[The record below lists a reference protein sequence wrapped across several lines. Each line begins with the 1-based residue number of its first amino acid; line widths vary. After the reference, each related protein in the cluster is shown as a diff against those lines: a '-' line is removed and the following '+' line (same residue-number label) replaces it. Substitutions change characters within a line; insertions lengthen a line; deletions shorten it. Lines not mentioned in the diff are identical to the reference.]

1 MKTNIWNLVHTTRFW
16 NNIHQAPP
24 SQKIVHVL
32 DIYVYATI
40 TLLMSL
46 LMNSHLQ
53 FLSNIIYLFLSYNV
67 ILTDF
72 GYSLGLL
79 VYFFRKTFK
88 LVKFSIIRF

>member
-1 MKTNIWNLVHTTRFW
+1 MKTNILNLVHTTRFW

-32 DIYVYATI
+32 DIYVFATI

-46 LMNSHLQ
+46 LVNSHLQ
-53 FLSNIIYLFLSYNV
+53 FLSNIIYLFPSYKV
-67 ILTDF
+67 TLTDF
-72 GYSLGLL
+72 GYCLGLF
-79 VYFFRKTFK
+79 VYFFRNTFK